1 MVKKKYEELAE
12 REIVAS
18 ADLTPS
24 RTKMATLPEG
34 AEPLSNAV
42 GAAPGVKLIVEDT
55 VIIALPGVPDEMKS
69 VFELSIPNLIKMRW
83 EPLQVHDADVSVEV
97 RDESELA
104 PLLAQIQ
111 GQVPGVQLK
120 SLPKAYG
127 VDTKLRVRVRAEG
140 STREECIEKVKRAI
154 EKLKELMESR

>member
-1 MVKKKYEELAE
+1 
-12 REIVAS
+12 
-18 ADLTPS
+18 
-24 RTKMATLPEG
+24 
-34 AEPLSNAV
+34 
-42 GAAPGVKLIVEDT
+42 
-55 VIIALPGVPDEMKS
+55 
-69 VFELSIPNLIKMRW
+69 MRW
-83 EPLQVHDADVSVEV
+83 EPLQVHDADVSLEV